1 VPPNEIKLAKILMDK
16 PPPHTTAYNWAIYD
30 QEKCVLL
37 FGKNER
43 ERREVASLTKIMVA
57 YTVLKLSQR
66 LGLDIEK
73 ELVTVSYEAS
83 ATTGTSADLVEGDTL
98 TILQLLYGLMLP
110 SGNDAGVA
118 LAEYFGAILAQEKEQ
133 RK

>member
-1 VPPNEIKLAKILMDK
+1 MDK

-30 QEKCVLL
+30 QGNSVLL

-43 ERREVASLTKIMVA
+43 ERREVASLTKIMTA

-73 ELVTVSYEAS
+73 ELVTISYEAS
-83 ATTGTSADLVEGDTL
+83 VTTGTSADLVEGDTL
-98 TILQLLYGLMLP
+98 TIFQLLHGLMLP

-118 LAEYFGAILAQEKEQ
+118 LAEYFGEILFKEKEE
-133 RK
+133 RKKQE